1 MKMKRIMLFMILLTG
16 ATVVNAQSRKQ
27 NNWFVDTSVGSVA
40 DMFTVN
46 VGIHKQKTDRFSL
59 GFTSGAMVSDGQFV
73 LPLLADARYEY
84 PFERSKFS
92 LLGTA
97 RGGFY
102 LNTSEV
108 DESMIGME
116 LMPGVQ
122 YRIDSRVAIR
132 LQIGVSLGI
141 DFNGHFEGAIPLL
154 FGLSYRL

>member
-1 MKMKRIMLFMILLTG
+1 MLFMILLTG

-73 LPLLADARYEY
+73 LPLL
-84 PFERSKFS
+84 RS
-92 LLGTA
+92 
-97 RGGFY
+97 FY